1 MEADSVSSL
10 LLDGGTSSFNPF
22 EIPDQMDLFDLT
34 DLYMSN
40 DLPDFITSQEVPSS
54 QDFTPESSPL
64 SSPPSISMG
73 VPDIKNEPLSPGQV
87 SDGGSSSDEACYI
100 DFAKMAPVKSEL
112 LPTFVNPA
120 SLDVKFC
127 NERLVS
133 PESPLSAAQRAAA
146 PRRSL
151 KRRRE
156 TTIKPTIS
164 PDQLFPSLDTQ
175 KQLSPEEER
184 ELKKQ
189 KRLIKNR
196 ESAQKSRQRR
206 KAYIEELESKV
217 NVLTNQSEQL
227 AQENKVLKEDLAY
240 LLNVLKKTPGV
251 PSEVLSKTASLGVA
265 PSTPIRGVK
274 AAGVCLLIVLF
285 SFGLF
290 FNAKN
295 GPTGP
300 TLPFD
305 PNTPREPIPEVL
317 PTSHYDKKYTTR
329 MLKSLKDAEYD
340 ERRDLLEIFPERTR
354 GRRLIT
360 IKEEK
365 PSVTVE
371 QSPSLVTHLH
381 NPDRKIKQERTDE
394 RPAPRETPCIK
405 KQKKSG
411 NWTKTPVMMETVEEE
426 GTLVTRGVAFAQES
440 QQPRTTSYFFCSDAR
455 EVIMEDVDPSQPQ
468 QPRTVSLLV
477 PLEAFNG
484 TAAGEG
490 PLFQHLQNH
499 DPAAPPALVEVSCQ
513 VLNMNVYT
521 SAANNTVSVS

>member
-1 MEADSVSSL
+1 MFSSNYFLMETDSVSASL
-10 LLDGGTSSFNPF
+10 LMDGGTYNPF
-22 EIPDQMDLFDLT
+22 LEIPEQMDLFDLT

-40 DLPDFITSQEVPSS
+40 DLPDFITQQEVSQE
-54 QDFTPESSPL
+54 FTPESSPVP
-64 SSPPSISMG
+64 SPPHVSIC

-87 SDGGSSSDEACYI
+87 SDSGSSSDEACYVELSQI
-100 DFAKMAPVKSEL
+100 APVKAEL
-112 LPTFVNPA
+112 AGFVNPA
-120 SLDVKFC
+120 NLDVKFC
-127 NERLVS
+127 NELS
-133 PESPLSAAQRAAA
+133 SPLSAAQ
-146 PRRSL
+146 PRRTL

-156 TTIKPTIS
+156 TAIKPTIS
-164 PDQLFPSLDTQ
+164 PDQLFPGLEAH
-175 KQLSPEEER
+175 KQISPEEER

-217 NVLTNQSEQL
+217 AVLAGQSEHL
-227 AQENKVLKEDLAY
+227 AQENKVLKEDIAY

-251 PSEVLSKTASLGVA
+251 PSEVLSKTASFGVTA
-265 PSTPIRGVK
+265 PAPIRGVK

-300 TLPFD
+300 SLPFD

-317 PTSHYDKKYTTR
+317 PTSHYDKKYSSR
-329 MLKSLKDAEYD
+329 MLKSLKDAEFD
-340 ERRDLLEIFPERTR
+340 ERKDLLEIFPERSR
-354 GRRLIT
+354 GRRLIQ

-365 PSVTVE
+365 VQVPQVE
-371 QSPSLVTHLH
+371 HTLPPVSEVSAQHGTLGTKV
-381 NPDRKIKQERTDE
+381 KKEKTDE
-394 RPAPRETPCIK
+394 HVSRELPCIK

-411 NWTKTPVMMETVEEE
+411 NWTKTPVMMDTTEEE
-426 GTLVTRGVAFAQES
+426 STLVTRDSTF
-440 QQPRTTSYFFCSDAR
+440 QPRATTSYFFCSDAR
-455 EVIMEDVDPSQPQ
+455 EVTMDGSDQGQQ

-484 TAAGEG
+484 TAAGQG
-490 PLFQHLQNH
+490 PLSEHLQNH
-499 DPAAPPALVEVSCQ
+499 NSASSAFVEVSCQ
-513 VLNMNVYT
+513 VLNMNVFT
-521 SAANNTVSVS
+521 APVSNNTVSVS